1 MVWESAGEVGAL
13 RTLLRLPILDPEPH
27 PLTPSTLTLQS
38 GVSQYP
44 PRPGGGGKIKDAPG
58 ADHLA
63 APVADAG
70 LAGEVGALV
79 VAERQQQVRGVAQR
93 AAAHLSNT
101 TLRH

>member
-1 MVWESAGEVGAL
+1 M
-13 RTLLRLPILDPEPH
+13 
-27 PLTPSTLTLQS
+27 
-38 GVSQYP
+38 GVCW
-44 PRPGGGGKIKDAPG
+44 RGGGTPDTLETADIGPGATSSHPANTQPAVPGLVSILLEKIFDAPG

-93 AAAHLSNT
+93 AAAHLRNTASLSNT
-101 TLRH
+101 

>member
-1 MVWESAGEVGAL
+1 MGVCWRGGGTPDTLETANIGPGATSSHPANTHPAVPGL
-13 RTLLRLPILDPEPH
+13 VSNIPH
-27 PLTPSTLTLQS
+27 S
-38 GVSQYP
+38 P
-44 PRPGGGGKIKDAPG
+44 PRIKDAPG

-93 AAAHLSNT
+93 AAAHLRNTASLSNT
-101 TLRH
+101 

>member
-1 MVWESAGEVGAL
+1 MGVCWRGGGTPDTLETADIGPGATSSHPANTQPAVPGL
-13 RTLLRLPILDPEPH
+13 VSIIPH
-27 PLTPSTLTLQS
+27 S
-38 GVSQYP
+38 P
-44 PRPGGGGKIKDAPG
+44 PRIKDAPG

-101 TLRH
+101 TPRH

>member
-1 MVWESAGEVGAL
+1 M
-13 RTLLRLPILDPEPH
+13 
-27 PLTPSTLTLQS
+27 
-38 GVSQYP
+38 GVCW
-44 PRPGGGGKIKDAPG
+44 RGGGTPDTLETADIGPGAANTQPAVPGLVSILLEKIFDAPG

-93 AAAHLSNT
+93 AAAHLRNTASLSNT
-101 TLRH
+101 

>member
-1 MVWESAGEVGAL
+1 MGVCWRGGGTPDTLETANIGPGAANTQPAVPGL
-13 RTLLRLPILDPEPH
+13 VSNIPH
-27 PLTPSTLTLQS
+27 S
-38 GVSQYP
+38 P
-44 PRPGGGGKIKDAPG
+44 PRIKDAPG

-101 TLRH
+101 ASLSNT

>member
-1 MVWESAGEVGAL
+1 MAE
-13 RTLLRLPILDPEPH
+13 
-27 PLTPSTLTLQS
+27 
-38 GVSQYP
+38 
-44 PRPGGGGKIKDAPG
+44 KIINAPG

>member
-1 MVWESAGEVGAL
+1 MHKGGNTNKWHAW
-13 RTLLRLPILDPEPH
+13 
-27 PLTPSTLTLQS
+27 
-38 GVSQYP
+38 
-44 PRPGGGGKIKDAPG
+44 GGGKIKDAPG